1 MIKETRQKIKARVNN
16 AKVYQ
21 TSYYILDLS
30 LDLSLSFLSPIVQV
44 IKGESLEIL
53 D

>member
-30 LDLSLSFLSPIVQV
+30 LSFLYPIVQV
-44 IKGESLEIL
+44 IKDESLEIL